1 MTQSAPDNE
10 SPDTPAPGHSGQDPA
25 RRIRVSYQGTDGAFS
40 HQAAMQHFSRH
51 CAEVELASLRR
62 VLSHPQAIAQCSRF
76 LAGLPDCHVETYF
89 DTDMAARKVRDDADL
104 TQAAIASDYAAEIY
118 GLRILR
124 TGLANQVENFTRFV
138 VVGPEARGCDL
149 HGRGRAEVGVRF
161 PPAPRVTLEGC

>member
-1 MTQSAPDNE
+1 MTQSALDNE

-40 HQAAMQHFSRH
+40 HQAAMQHFSRY

-89 DTDMAARKVRDDADL
+89 DTAMAAQKVRDDADL
-104 TQAAIASDYAAEIY
+104 TQAATPATTRPRSTDSASSAPASPT
-118 GLRILR
+118 RWR
-124 TGLANQVENFTRFV
+124 TSPASWWLARRPEGVICTEGG
-138 VVGPEARGCDL
+138 GPKSGC
-149 HGRGRAEVGVRF
+149 GSF
-161 PPAPRVTLEGC
+161 PGPG